1 MNYQKLLRSKKF
13 KIAVWGTGYIGLS
26 TMVYFSKEN
35 INCIGYDI
43 DKEKI
48 RKINSGVLPLK
59 DLKTWFGFDIK
70 KLVKQNYLKAT
81 SDFDD
86 LNKENFLV
94 HFIAIPTEKDGKPYY
109 EPLLNVLD
117 KIVKLKNVNNQFPP
131 IIIVESTLAP
141 KVSDNK
147 IIPFLE
153 KSKLEIGKDILF
165 SVAPRRDWFIEGVKN
180 LKNLDRVYGSTDR
193 RSALSTREVLSI
205 VCKKLHEASSY
216 KVSEM
221 VKSVENAYRHMDIT
235 LANQLSLAFPK
246 DNMREVLKLVG
257 TKWNLETFH
266 PGIGT
271 GGYCIP
277 LSSRYILSQVKD
289 KNKLTLLRETIKTD
303 DNMNL
308 ILAKSI
314 AKKRFKKIGILGL
327 SYKGNLKVSVLS
339 KVIPLVRSLKK
350 NKLNVK
356 LNDPYFTDKE
366 IKDILDVK
374 TFKFPNDL
382 NKFDCIIITVDHKQF
397 KIPEKKLKKYLK
409 KCKFIVDHDGAWKNY
424 NLSNNYHLS
433 GDSNWI

>member
-48 RKINSGVLPLK
+48 RKINSGILPLK

-109 EPLLNVLD
+109 KPLLNVLD
-117 KIVKLKNVNNQFPP
+117 KIVKLKNVDNQFPP

-193 RSALSTREVLSI
+193 RSALATRDVLSI